1 LHNPAEKADQ
11 SVKLPAPSV
20 LQKKKKE
27 NEKMSATGN
36 AHLNLCQSQA
46 TTRTV
51 FRGLG
56 RQTNKCT
63 SEHNGKVYFAKAWL
77 VN

>member
-20 LQKKKKE
+20 LQKK
-27 NEKMSATGN
+27 EKMSATGN

-46 TTRTV
+46 TTPTV